1 MTIQRIVKMEF
12 FKFFHEKVY
21 MLVFGII
28 AVLNIIFA
36 LVLANAQS
44 LPAELY
50 GNKTFGSFMIISI
63 MLLIAANFI
72 LLYWY
77 PFHVLS
83 VNYNNDVLALMMASG
98 IKRKHLFYAK
108 LIVTICLS
116 MLAAVV
122 LLLIP
127 GTLLVVELN
136 KNIGMLQLVFSSF
149 MDNFSWYYLV
159 DLILAYITTVTLML
173 LACTWMRGAKKAI
186 LVFIGL
192 TWVYRIVTS
201 LTLIVIPTIDMN
213 EMGHYLAIY
222 GVQIIAMVLFGYIT
236 QRIMA
241 KQNL

>member
-1 MTIQRIVKMEF
+1 
-12 FKFFHEKVY
+12 
-21 MLVFGII
+21 
-28 AVLNIIFA
+28 
-36 LVLANAQS
+36 
-44 LPAELY
+44 
-50 GNKTFGSFMIISI
+50 MINSI
-63 MLLIAANFI
+63 MMLIAANFI

-83 VNYNNDVLALMMASG
+83 VDYNNDVLALMMASG